1 MAELNEKD
9 LNEVVGGGP
18 GEERTV
24 LGAEDHN
31 VMLKDVTPANIV
43 GVPDPHDEQIVG
55 VPDPHDEQIVGGA
68 VLPLL

>member
-1 MAELNEKD
+1 MAEINEKD

-43 GVPDPHDEQIVG
+43 GGTKQD
-55 VPDPHDEQIVGGA
+55 DEQIVGGA

>member
-9 LNEVVGGGP
+9 LNEVVG
-18 GEERTV
+18 
-24 LGAEDHN
+24 GAEDHN

-55 VPDPHDEQIVGGA
+55 GA

>member
-43 GVPDPHDEQIVG
+43 GVPDPHDEQIVS
-55 VPDPHDEQIVGGA
+55 GA